1 MEEAVKSQEESGFSA
16 LSTATIPAPEFEEKV
31 PAITAAGESLDVE
44 GLRVLEAQVRELQSS
59 LLTLSRL
66 VNERL
71 LSGDVNKSPEA
82 DSSEEHLVNLLE
94 EQRAVIKQM
103 TEERKCFLQR
113 IAQMT
118 VGPTDLGDDEVSGA
132 EDDKKPRGWRYL
144 WPRRL

>member
-1 MEEAVKSQEESGFSA
+1 
-16 LSTATIPAPEFEEKV
+16 
-31 PAITAAGESLDVE
+31 
-44 GLRVLEAQVRELQSS
+44 LRVLEAQVRELQSS

-71 LSGDVNKSPEA
+71 LISGDVNKSPEA

-103 TEERKCFLQR
+103 TEERKRFLQR

-118 VGPTDLGDDEVSGA
+118 VGPTDLEDDEVSGA
-132 EDDKKPRGWRYL
+132 EDDKTRRGWRCL
-144 WPRRL
+144 WPRGL